1 MSAQRSFAYRWLP
14 DDTEES
20 VVGADWHQE
29 AITNLWSGLRDVA
42 RGQGWPW
49 HVGNQLTLVAWHPD
63 GTRWRPIPDI
73 MVHPQAGPARRGEM
87 DAHGEGLPA
96 LIIEVASPS
105 TYLSDVTVALPTRER
120 PDAKGYEYLALPL
133 PEYLVFD
140 PTGDLLPGQVRAWQ
154 VVKGQGQTWEPDAEG
169 RYHSQTLNVS
179 FRPDGFF
186 LRVFDP
192 AGAPVPLDHESG
204 DIIERL
210 ARRVDQSDAEMRAVM
225 QRAEQETRA
234 VLERAQT
241 AEQELA
247 SLRAWIARQRG
258 LDNG

>member
-1 MSAQRSFAYRWLP
+1 
-14 DDTEES
+14 
-20 VVGADWHQE
+20 
-29 AITNLWSGLRDVA
+29 
-42 RGQGWPW
+42 
-49 HVGNQLTLVAWHPD
+49 
-63 GTRWRPIPDI
+63 

-105 TYLSDVTVALPTRER
+105 TYLS
-120 PDAKGYEYLALPL
+120 YEYLALPL

-192 AGAPVPLDHESG
+192 AGAPVPLDHERG

-247 SLRAWIARQRG
+247 SLRARIAHQRG